1 MSEGDWY
8 ASLQDVH
15 VRVRHG
21 WADGWCGGWLTTRA
35 QKRSGAQVEPRLGRG
50 RPLTNSAHKRAANDA
65 LGELG

>member
-35 QKRSGAQVEPRLGRG
+35 QKRSGAQVEPRLGREG
-50 RPLTNSAHKRAANDA
+50 DL
-65 LGELG
+65 